1 MTRQNIATDYEAS
14 HLGFFSAFVTSSEVS
29 PQHPVLKSSISVF
42 LGWDIRFETA
52 YETIK
57 CAGKEWWDFVNT
69 VMKLRFRKWRRM
81 SWLF

>member
-42 LGWDIRFETA
+42 LG
-52 YETIK
+52 
-57 CAGKEWWDFVNT
+57 
-69 VMKLRFRKWRRM
+69 
-81 SWLF
+81 